1 MKRLPSIM
9 QTLTIVSCMFFFACK
24 QKHAPANA
32 DVNPSFEMTP
42 PLAADI
48 KLQLL
53 EKPIDSANVLV
64 SARMDTNLVKSK
76 FHAVMVNGEKLVLRD
91 DGEGGDVKAGDGIFS
106 IALKEDVTQLTGQ
119 LDSFRLAAI
128 NAVRQK
134 KNLFT
139 WVNRTGKV
147 INEEILKGID
157 QKFDLT
163 QGIIFNPN
171 FIFTIPPDP
180 LLKDHSLMVTN
191 LGVVEDPT
199 RTFNPCLA
207 TGTPNGVWTFGKLM
221 ADMANSPATG
231 LSAEN
236 FVKGWLQNWL
246 SDQTVNGDLAKNRGS
261 QMFNQVIKP
270 WVVKSNP
277 ATPPA
282 SILISNWETFSL
294 DVTLAPLKLLAIVN
308 RVDLRGNSGYG
319 LNSPGEGRFV
329 FGVLNSS
336 SCLPLTG
343 PGKFTVILEYGIPIH
358 DCDALKAYAQQW
370 VNLKT
375 LTPGTPAYNNA
386 LQAITDQFTAAGAG
400 APRPN
405 GSSINQVR
413 TNELA
418 IGSPWELREFTID
431 KATNT
436 LVESTVTKEPAKVFN
451 RLAVNIP
458 PISSTEEGNNLAMLA
473 NYINTHEASV
483 INNTNTIPLAIGAKN
498 FLGGKAHTEL
508 PTHFWDGSAAP
519 GPGFINSDEARHVF
533 SLNTCS
539 GCHGGEGVAQAPLP
553 GFLHIVPQAFG
564 LPATLSAFLMG
575 DASDPEGLFRVKD
588 PAGRPSGAATERGFN
603 DLERRAQDLESFV
616 SVPCLRR
623 FRVPALIV
631 ALSFKPVNMTH

>member
-1 MKRLPSIM
+1 MKGLLSFTR
-9 QTLTIVSCMFFFACK
+9 TLTIISCMALFACK
-24 QKHAPANA
+24 QRVTPANA
-32 DVNPSFEMTP
+32 DVNRSFEMTP
-42 PLAADI
+42 PVARDI

-53 EKPIDSANVLV
+53 KNPVDSANVLV
-64 SARMDTNLVKSK
+64 SARIDTNLIRSK
-76 FHAVMVNGEKLVLRD
+76 FHAVMVNDEKLVLRD
-91 DGEGGDVKAGDGIFS
+91 DGEGGDEKAGDGIFS
-106 IALKEDVTQLTGQ
+106 IALKEDVSQLTRQ
-119 LDSFRLAAI
+119 LDSFRLATI

-139 WVNRTGKV
+139 WVNRTGRV

-191 LGVVEDPT
+191 VGVVEDPS
-199 RTFNPCLA
+199 RTFNPCTA
-207 TGTPNGVWTFGKLM
+207 RGTPGGAWTFGKLM

-236 FVKGWLQNWL
+236 FAKGWLQNWL
-246 SDQTVNGDLAKNRGS
+246 NDQTVNGDVVNNRGS
-261 QMFNQVIKP
+261 QMFNMVIKP

-277 ATPPA
+277 ATLPA

-294 DVTLAPLKLLAIVN
+294 DLTLAPFKLLAIVN
-308 RVDLRGNSGYG
+308 RIDLRGNSAYG
-319 LNSPGEGRFV
+319 TNSPGEGRFV

-336 SCLPLTG
+336 SCLPLEV

-358 DCDALKAYAQQW
+358 DCESLKVYAQQW
-370 VNLKT
+370 INLKT
-375 LTPGTPAYNNA
+375 LTPGTPVYNNA

-451 RLAVNIP
+451 RLAVNNP
-458 PISSTEEGNNLAMLA
+458 PLPSTEEGDNLELLA
-473 NYINTHEASV
+473 NYINNHEASV
-483 INNTNTIPLAIGAKN
+483 INNTNIVPLTIGTKN
-498 FLGGKAHTEL
+498 FLGGKAHTENGG
-508 PTHFWDGSAAP
+508 HFWDGSISP
-519 GPGFINSDEARHVF
+519 DSGFINSDEARHVF

-539 GCHGGEGVAQAPLP
+539 GCHGGEGVAQAP
-553 GFLHIVPQAFG
+553 GFLQITPQPFG
-564 LPATLSAFLMG
+564 TPATLSAFLLG
-575 DASDPEGLFRVKD
+575 AVSDPEGLFRVRD